1 MLGNGRPHADT
12 INKGGGAIALPLY
25 FMKGLKLWLNM

>member
-1 MLGNGRPHADT
+1 MVGPVPIL
-12 INKGGGAIALPLY
+12 NKGGGAIALPLY